1 MPSHDIFFAV
11 VTSIATVVL
20 MSVEATPAS
29 ISLFVSKG
37 KYVTNYTRKE
47 VI

>member
-1 MPSHDIFFAV
+1 MTSHDIFFAV

-20 MSVEATPAS
+20 MSVEATPGS

-37 KYVTNYTRKE
+37 KYITNDTRKE